1 MNIGPTDLLNS
12 FLSVCK
18 TGQTNLLKPALGLLG
33 ILSIITITWH
43 ALMWSFDE
51 SGNALKEF
59 LRKVIFIGAFIFI
72 VQSFPW
78 LVKCVISGFT
88 WVGNTA
94 GNPSG
99 ASIVNDPTEIMKQGV
114 RVCANL
120 VIEITNSNS
129 ISALGHLIVSF
140 GEFLAI
146 ILCFVIIAVQVFLVN
161 VELGI
166 ITTLG
171 LILIPFGIWK
181 PTSFIAEKVFGAII
195 SFGVKLMV
203 LSFILAVAYPFLQLL
218 ALPPEP
224 SLLDFVNTFAGA
236 AMLAFLSFHAPGMA
250 AGMISGS
257 PSLSAQNV
265 SSGASRV
272 YTSIRQI
279 AAAKAGGPI
288 SAGVAATRAAAR
300 GGKT

>member
-18 TGQTNLLKPALGLLG
+18 TGQTNLLKPALGLLA

-120 VIEITNSNS
+120 VVEITNSNS

-171 LILIPFGIWK
+171 LILIPFGVWR

-203 LSFILAVAYPFLQLL
+203 LSFILAVAYPFLKLL

-250 AGMISGS
+250 AGLISGS

-279 AAAKAGGPI
+279 AAAKAGGPV